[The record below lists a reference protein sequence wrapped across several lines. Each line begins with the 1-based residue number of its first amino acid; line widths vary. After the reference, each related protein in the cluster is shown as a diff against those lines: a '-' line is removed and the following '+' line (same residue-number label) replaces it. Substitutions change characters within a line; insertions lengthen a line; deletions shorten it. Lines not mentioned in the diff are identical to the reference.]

1 MEHKLNTI
9 NPENLIYKY
18 EQLEFAILGGIK
30 MDILNSM
37 RATIKVKYMH
47 SEKRHTLD
55 LYNDNALQRFLKSTA
70 ESLEIGLSYL
80 QKATGALIN
89 ELEGYRLT
97 EIERQKDTTKKEKQ
111 LTETELNEA
120 KKFLT
125 EKELMKR
132 TSEAIAKS
140 GLVGEE
146 KNALLMYIIF
156 TKRKS
161 INPLHIISLG
171 KSGTGKSY
179 LQEKVAQLIPE
190 EDKKEITALSAN
202 SFYYQGK
209 DELKHKL
216 ILLEDLT
223 GAENSM
229 YPIRELQSKKYIIKE
244 VSHKNQKG
252 DTITITKKVEGPCC
266 IAACTT
272 DEDVYEDN
280 ANRSFLIY
288 LDDSEEQDE
297 KIMNYQRAH
306 FAGLVDTME
315 EKRVQ
320 ELIKNVQRILKPLTV
335 RNPFAPYLHIPTE
348 VFKKRRTNAHYLQFI
363 EAVTFYHQYQRAEQV
378 DEETGEIYIQTT
390 IEDIEQANELI
401 KHSLLRKSDELNGAT
416 REHYERLKKYL
427 QENGQPQFIN
437 REIRQAFRIPATTI
451 RRYHA
456 QLLENNFIKKTST
469 DKAKGYK
476 YEIVN
481 ADEYN
486 KLKHSI
492 DTALSTCLQKAK
504 EQTITPQVS
513 QNKNGSLKSKK
524 VKQIEKE
531 NQ

>member
-1 MEHKLNTI
+1 MEYKLNTI
-9 NPENLIYKY
+9 NPDNLTYKY
-18 EQLEFAILGGIK
+18 EQLEFTILGGIK
-30 MDILNSM
+30 MDTLNSM
-37 RATIKVKYMH
+37 RATIKVKYIH

-70 ESLEIGLSYL
+70 ENLEIGLSYL

-97 EIERQKDTTKKEKQ
+97 EIERLKDTTKKEKQ
-111 LTETELNEA
+111 LTEIEQNEA
-120 KKFLT
+120 LNFLKT
-125 EKELMKR
+125 KDLLLR
-132 TSEAIAKS
+132 TSQAIAKS
-140 GLVGEE
+140 GVIGEE

-179 LQEKVAQLIPE
+179 LQEKVSQLIPE

-252 DTITITKKVEGPCC
+252 DTVTITKKVEGPCC

-272 DEDVYEDN
+272 DEEIYEDN

-288 LDDSEEQDE
+288 LDDSQEQDE
-297 KIMNYQRAH
+297 KIMNYQRQH
-306 FAGLVDTME
+306 FAGLVDTIE

-320 ELIKNVQRILKPLTV
+320 ELIKNVQRILKPIAV
-335 RNPFAPYLHIPTE
+335 RNPFAPYLHIPNE
-348 VFKKRRTNAHYLQFI
+348 IFKKRRTNAHYLQFI
-363 EAVTFYHQYQRAEQV
+363 EAITFYHQYQRKEQV
-378 DEETGEIYIQTT
+378 DESTGEIYIETT
-390 IEDIEQANELI
+390 IEDIKQANELI

-427 QENGQPQFIN
+427 HENKQHQFIN
-437 REIRQAFRIPATTI
+437 KEIRQTFRIPATTI

-456 QLLENNFIKKTST
+456 QLLENNYIKKTST

-481 ADEYN
+481 LEEYN
-486 KLKHSI
+486 KLKSSI
-492 DTALSTCLQKAK
+492 YTALSTCLQKAT
-504 EQTITPQVS
+504 QHTIAPQMS
-513 QNKNGSLKSKK
+513 QNKNGSIKGQKIKK
-524 VKQIEKE
+524 LEKE

>member
-1 MEHKLNTI
+1 MEHKLNTL
-9 NPENLIYKY
+9 NSENLTYQY
-18 EQLEFAILGGIK
+18 EQLEFSILGGIK

-37 RATIKVKYMH
+37 RATIKVKYLH
-47 SEKRHTLD
+47 CEKRHTLD

-70 ESLEIGLSYL
+70 ESLEIGLAYI

-97 EIERQKDTTKKEKQ
+97 EIERLKDTTKKEKP
-111 LTETELNEA
+111 LTEIEQEEV

-125 EKELMKR
+125 EKDLMKR
-132 TSEAIAKS
+132 TSEAIANS
-140 GLVGEE
+140 GIIGEE

-161 INPLHIISLG
+161 TNPLHIISLG

-179 LQEKVAQLIPE
+179 LQEKVSQLIPE

-272 DEDVYEDN
+272 DEEIYEDN

-320 ELIKNVQRILKPLTV
+320 ELIKNVQRILKPIAV
-335 RNPFAPYLHIPTE
+335 RNPYAPYLHIPNE

-363 EAVTFYHQYQRAEQV
+363 EAITFYHQYQRTEQV
-378 DEETGEIYIQTT
+378 DESTGEIYIETT
-390 IEDIEQANELI
+390 IEDIQEANELI

-427 QENGQPQFIN
+427 QENKQPQFIN
-437 REIRQAFRIPATTI
+437 KEIRQTFRIPATTI
-451 RRYHA
+451 RRYHI
-456 QLLENNFIKKTST
+456 QLLENNYIKKTST

-481 ADEYN
+481 AEEYN

-492 DTALSTCLQKAK
+492 DTALSTCLQKAM
-504 EQTITPQVS
+504 EYASEPPMNQT
-513 QNKNGSLKSKK
+513 KNGSLKTKK
-524 VKQIEKE
+524 IR
-531 NQ
+531 